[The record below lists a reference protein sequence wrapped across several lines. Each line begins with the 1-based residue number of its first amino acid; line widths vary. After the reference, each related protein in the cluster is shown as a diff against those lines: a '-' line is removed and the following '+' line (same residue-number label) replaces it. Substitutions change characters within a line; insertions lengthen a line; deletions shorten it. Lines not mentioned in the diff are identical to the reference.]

1 MDNIFEQKC
10 KNCGAP
16 LRYDPESGMLVCD
29 HCGTKTE
36 IPEEM
41 RPKDVSFDGFDFE
54 RLEKQAESD
63 SAEALPIYHCVSCG
77 AELIAPQEQIATT
90 CPYCSNNI
98 VLTDKVSGKLR
109 PDGIIPFRIDKKHL
123 PDAMKRYYKGKV
135 LLPRNFF
142 SQSTMGNITGVYVPF
157 WMFSGRLQGDLVYH
171 AETRSTHRE
180 GDYLVTNVN
189 HYEVKRHAD
198 LSFEDV
204 PVDASSRIDDRLMDS
219 IEPFDM
225 SEAKAFDMRY
235 LAGFTADRFDQEKG
249 DVAGRARR
257 RMTATAEN
265 AVASSLSAYSGAYRT
280 GGDLAAQIRARY
292 MLLPVYLFSLS
303 CEGKSYDFAVN
314 GQTGRV
320 MGDLPV
326 SKSTSARYF
335 AVRMIIPAAVIIG
348 IFVVKYL
355 LGA

>member
-1 MDNIFEQKC
+1 MDNILEQKC

-29 HCGTKTE
+29 HCGTRTE

-41 RPKDVSFDGFDFE
+41 RPKDVSFDGFDFD
-54 RLEKQAESD
+54 RLGKQAEAESP
-63 SAEALPIYHCVSCG
+63 EALPIYHCVSCG
-77 AELIAPQEQIATT
+77 AEVIAPAEQIATT

-109 PDGIIPFRIDKKHL
+109 PEGIIPFRIDQKHL
-123 PDAMKRYYKGKV
+123 PDAMKKYYKGKV
-135 LLPRNFF
+135 LLPKNFF
-142 SQSTMGNITGVYVPF
+142 SQSTMGKITGVYVPF
-157 WMFSGRLQGDLVYH
+157 WMFSGRLCGDLVYH
-171 AETRSTHRE
+171 AETQSTHRE
-180 GDYLVTNVN
+180 GDYLVTDTN

-198 LSFEDV
+198 LRFEDI
-204 PVDASSRIDDRLMDS
+204 PVDASGRIDDRLMDS

-225 SEAKAFDMRY
+225 SDAKAFDMRY
-235 LAGFTADRFDQEKG
+235 LAGFTADRFDLEKG
-249 DVAGRARR
+249 DVADRAKR
-257 RMTATAEN
+257 RMATTAEN
-265 AVASSLSAYSGAYRT
+265 AVNSSLAAYSSAYRT
-280 GGDLAAQIRARY
+280 GGNLAAQIKARY
-292 MLLPVYLFSLS
+292 MLLPVYLFSLTH
-303 CEGKSYDFAVN
+303 EGKSYEFAVN

-326 SKSTSARYF
+326 SKSVSARYF

-348 IFVVKYL
+348 IFAVKYM